1 MVGRVAVLVGI
12 VWTVTA
18 SLAVAQTR
26 SVATIERIGNVT
38 IQVGDPERKARQAC
52 GSQATSSQLYNHLG
66 APTGER
72 ISCSRGGKTYYI
84 ELSGGAVTAVWSN

>member
-12 VWTVTA
+12 AWAVTA
-18 SLAVAQTR
+18 SLADAQTR

>member
-1 MVGRVAVLVGI
+1 MFGRFAILVGL
-12 VWTVTA
+12 VLAATA
-18 SLAVAQTR
+18 SLSIAQTR
-26 SVATIERIGNVT
+26 SVATIERIGNIT

>member
-12 VWTVTA
+12 AWAVTA
-18 SLAVAQTR
+18 SLADAQTR

-52 GSQATSSQLYNHLG
+52 GSQATSSQLYNRQG